1 MVLYSMLLSALSQ
14 GLLYAPMALGVYITF
29 RILQTPDLTVDGSF
43 VFGMTVSAVVTIAG
57 HPVLALVCG
66 ALAGALAGFFT
77 ALLQTKLKVEPI
89 LSGILVSTGLYT
101 VNYAVL
107 GGQSNLYLQSQVKNS
122 SGAMVNAS
130 SPTIYRLFG
139 ALPVCGQGFLKETNA
154 QVLVITLCI
163 VILLVAALSVFFFT
177 RPGMAIRATGDNEE
191 MVRSSSINAD
201 LTRTAGVMLANALAS
216 LSGGQRQ
223 AASLLMATIARP
235 RLLLLDEHT
244 AALDP
249 GAAEKVMAVTQQIV
263 ARDRITTLMI
273 THDMDYALRVGE
285 RTILLQDGRIRLDL
299 TGRARAEM
307 TSGRLAE
314 LFYTRTH

>member
-107 GGQSNLYLQSQVKNS
+107 GGQSNLYLQSQVKNA

-154 QVLVITLCI
+154 QVLVLTLCI
-163 VILLVAALSVFFFT
+163 VTLLVAALSVFFFT

-201 LTRTAGVMLANALAS
+201 LTRTAGVMLANALVSLAGALLSQQQRYADLNCGNGMLVMGLASVIIGQALTGQRGVVCGLISAAGGSLIYRVVLQLAYKVNMPSYAVKLLSALIVVLALSMPLIQKKLAS
-216 LSGGQRQ
+216 LRKGS
-223 AASLLMATIARP
+223 ARP
-235 RLLLLDEHT
+235 
-244 AALDP
+244 
-249 GAAEKVMAVTQQIV
+249 
-263 ARDRITTLMI
+263 
-273 THDMDYALRVGE
+273 
-285 RTILLQDGRIRLDL
+285 
-299 TGRARAEM
+299 
-307 TSGRLAE
+307 
-314 LFYTRTH
+314 